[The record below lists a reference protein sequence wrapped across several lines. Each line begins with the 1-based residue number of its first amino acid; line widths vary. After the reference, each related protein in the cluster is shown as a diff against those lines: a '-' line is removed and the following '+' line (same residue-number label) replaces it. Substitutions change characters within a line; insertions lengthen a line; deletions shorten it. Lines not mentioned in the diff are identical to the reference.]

1 MITTLCEGKNFVLS
15 GRQIALPSEDSLPPE
30 QTTPVRARCAVIRAI
45 PLLASQVAGD
55 NPAMD
60 QDNRIHVLIA
70 GGGAC
75 GAVAAL
81 AAHEAGADVLVLE
94 QDAAPR
100 GSTAM
105 SQGLICAAGTTAQRT
120 AGIDD
125 DADRF
130 FADIIAKTRGQT
142 DPALAR
148 AVADHA
154 GPTLD
159 WLIQA
164 HDLPHGLDVRF
175 RAAYGHSVPRVHGW
189 LGHGGEDLIQF
200 LHARL
205 QARGIDVLFRA
216 RLADVV
222 AGPDGR
228 VHAAIVER
236 PDGSCETIGCNTLIL
251 ATCGFAANAR
261 MVAAHMPELAHATH
275 HGHEGND
282 GAGLLLGARV
292 GGALAD
298 MGAYQGYGMLTD
310 PQSISVPPGFLV
322 EGAVLVN
329 AAGERFVH
337 ETDDISGLVLPIL
350 AQPGGVAWVIY
361 DAGIEAR
368 CAYIPETQALLA
380 LNAPRAA
387 DTPALLAH
395 RIGADPAAL
404 QRALERARAAAEAGW
419 ADELG
424 RVWGADRPPHG
435 PLRAMKVRG
444 ALYHTQGGL
453 QVDGRARVLRPDG
466 AALPNLFAGG
476 GAARG
481 LSGPGGWGYLPA
493 MGLCAAVTLGAL
505 AGRAA
510 AAWVAD

>member
-1 MITTLCEGKNFVLS
+1 ME
-15 GRQIALPSEDSLPPE
+15 QDDSVP
-30 QTTPVRARCAVIRAI
+30 
-45 PLLASQVAGD
+45 
-55 NPAMD
+55 
-60 QDNRIHVLIA
+60 VLIA

-81 AAHEAGADVLVLE
+81 AAQAAGADVLVLE
-94 QDAAPR
+94 QDAAPG

-105 SQGLICAAGTTAQRT
+105 SQGLICAAGTAAQRD

-125 DADRF
+125 SAEGF
-130 FADIIAKTRGQT
+130 FADIMAKTRGRT

-159 WLIQA
+159 WLVQA
-164 HDLPHGLDVRF
+164 HDLPHRLDIRF

-189 LGHGGEDLIQF
+189 EGHGGEDLIQF

-205 QARGIDVLFRA
+205 QACGIDVLFRA
-216 RLADVV
+216 RLADVT
-222 AGPDGR
+222 ASPDGT
-228 VHAAIVER
+228 VQAAIVAR
-236 PDGSCETIGCNTLIL
+236 PDGTRETIPCRTLVL
-251 ATCGFAANAR
+251 ATCGFAANAA
-261 MVAAHMPELAHATH
+261 MVATHMPDVAHATH
-275 HGHEGND
+275 HGHDGND
-282 GAGLLLGARV
+282 GAGLLLGARL

-310 PQSISVPPGFLV
+310 PQGISVPPGFLV

-329 AAGERFVH
+329 ATGHRFVH
-337 ETDDISGLVLPIL
+337 ETEDISGLVLPIL
-350 AQPGGVAWVIY
+350 AQPSGVAWVIY

-380 LNAPRAA
+380 LNAARTG
-387 DTPALLAH
+387 DTPAALAL
-395 RIGADPAAL
+395 RIGADPQALAAAL
-404 QRALERARAAAEAGW
+404 TAAGAAAQAGRP
-419 ADELG
+419 DSVG
-424 RVWGADRPPHG
+424 RVWGADRPPSG
-435 PLRAMKVRG
+435 KLRAFKVRG

-453 QVDGRARVLRPDG
+453 QVDRHARVLRPDG

-510 AAWVAD
+510 ALWAANGEPKKQGLLF

>member
-1 MITTLCEGKNFVLS
+1 MTRG
-15 GRQIALPSEDSLPPE
+15 
-30 QTTPVRARCAVIRAI
+30 ARCAVNGADPTALAHRIIHNRAM
-45 PLLASQVAGD
+45 Q
-55 NPAMD
+55 
-60 QDNRIHVLIA
+60 QDNGIQVLIA

-94 QDAAPR
+94 QDAVAR

-105 SQGLICAAGTTAQRT
+105 SQGLICAAGTAAQRQ
-120 AGIDD
+120 AGIEDG
-125 DADRF
+125 ADRF
-130 FADIIAKTRGQT
+130 FADIMAKTRGQT
-142 DPALAR
+142 DPDLAR
-148 AVADHA
+148 TVADYA

-159 WLIQA
+159 WLIHA
-164 HDLPHGLDVRF
+164 HDLPHVLDARF

-189 LGHGGEDLIQF
+189 EAHGGQDLIQF

-205 QARGIDVLFRA
+205 QACGIDVVFRA

-222 AGPDGR
+222 AGADSR
-228 VHAAIVER
+228 VEAAIVER
-236 PDGSCETIGCNTLIL
+236 PDGTRETIACNTLIL
-251 ATCGFAANAR
+251 GTCGFAANADL
-261 MVAAHMPELAHATH
+261 VAAHMPELAHATH

-282 GAGLLLGARV
+282 GTGLLLGARL

-322 EGAVLVN
+322 EGAVLVTV
-329 AAGERFVH
+329 AGARFVH
-337 ETDDISGLVLPIL
+337 ETEDISGLVLPIL

-368 CAYIPETQALLA
+368 CAYIPETQALLG
-380 LNAPRAA
+380 LNAPRAG
-387 DTPALLAH
+387 DTPAALAQ
-395 RIGADPAAL
+395 RIGADPVAL
-404 QRALERARAAAEAGW
+404 QRALDQAHAAAEAGR
-419 ADELG
+419 ADEVG
-424 RVWGADRPPHG
+424 RVWGADRPPTG

-453 QVDGRARVLRPDG
+453 QVDPHARVLRADG
-466 AALPNLFAGG
+466 ARLPNLFAGG

-481 LSGPGGWGYLPA
+481 VSGPGGWGYLPA

-510 AAWVAD
+510 AAQAMERA